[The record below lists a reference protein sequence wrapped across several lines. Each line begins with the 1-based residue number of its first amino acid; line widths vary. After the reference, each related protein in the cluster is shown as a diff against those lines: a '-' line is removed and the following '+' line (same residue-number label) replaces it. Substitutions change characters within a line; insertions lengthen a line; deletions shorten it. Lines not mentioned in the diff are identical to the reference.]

1 MTNKFN
7 PDSNY
12 FNLSLALSELQNSSI
27 AGLGTVADD
36 VNTFL
41 VRGQE
46 SNYKIMVKVLNNGVN
61 EQIQIHPNFRAL
73 LTLADGTVAYDSGK
87 AEFDKCGF
95 ITGPGKNTWENE
107 QSKSINENHNT
118 RPEILLA
125 LLNGSGE
132 SERLSTTIG
141 ADEHYEAKRL
151 GNSVNHALGV
161 LRANIPD
168 YI

>member
-1 MTNKFN
+1 MTNNFN

-12 FNLSLALSELQNSSI
+12 FNLSLALSELQSSSVP
-27 AGLGTVADD
+27 GLGTVSDD
-36 VNTFL
+36 INTFL
-41 VRGQE
+41 IKGQQ
-46 SNYKIMVKVLNNGVN
+46 SNYEIMVKVLINGVN

-73 LTLADGTVAYDSGK
+73 LTLADGTVVFDSGK
-87 AEFDKCGF
+87 ADYNDCGF

-107 QSKSINENHNT
+107 QSKSINENHNS

-125 LLNGSGE
+125 LLNGTGE
-132 SERLSTTIG
+132 TERLSTTIG

-151 GNSVNHALGV
+151 GNSTNHALGV
-161 LRANIPD
+161 IRVNIPD